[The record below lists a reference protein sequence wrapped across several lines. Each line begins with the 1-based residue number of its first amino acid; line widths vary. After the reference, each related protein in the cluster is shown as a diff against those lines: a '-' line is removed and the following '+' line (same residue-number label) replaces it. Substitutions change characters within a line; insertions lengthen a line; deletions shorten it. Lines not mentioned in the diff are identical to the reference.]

1 MIGNEMY
8 VLVGMLLEI
17 NVLVDFF
24 SDQLLVVTLNK

>member
-17 NVLVDFF
+17 NVLVDFSLINF
-24 SDQLLVVTLNK
+24 LL